1 MTKLVAIF
9 ALFVAA
15 GFSAVPSVSH
25 AQVSPAL
32 AQKAPDAVEIADIAG
47 KKGYV
52 RIIAE
57 FTGPVPASEIRPDS
71 AQLASVK
78 ARITAMQDAII
89 ATHFG
94 SAANPRRGQGFPRG
108 LKRFEIRPMFA
119 VNVNKTELGALAADP
134 RIVHIHLDRLDAPSL
149 FQSVPLI
156 GMPTAYILGATGSGQ
171 AVAIIDTGVQSNHDF
186 LSGKVVMEAC
196 FSNSGGGGG
205 GFSLCPNGNPTQTG
219 AGAAD
224 PTTGN
229 CINLGIQLCQHGTH
243 VAGDAAGNNTTPA
256 DGGPPNGV
264 AKRADIVAVQV
275 FTLFIDAPTCNLA
288 GTVPPCV
295 LAPVSDQIS
304 ALDWLFMNALTPAP
318 GVKLASVNMSL
329 GGGMFT
335 AACDG
340 DPTKPSIDSLR
351 SAGVA
356 TVIAAGNDGFT
367 NAVGAPACISTAV
380 AVGSSDKNDV
390 ISSFTNMAPI
400 VALMGPGGFGGNG
413 GQPCRLGGVNN
424 PDILSSV
431 AGFAPAQT
439 NLYDC
444 FAGTSM
450 ATPHVAGAFAAIRT
464 SCPTATVDQIL
475 TALKNTGKPIRDARP
490 GGTLTKPRIQVDAAV
505 EQLCVQASD
514 LAITK
519 SAPTTAT
526 AGFSFS
532 YTVKVTNNGPANAT
546 TVVVTDPL
554 PAGLV
559 FVSSSPVACTGAP
572 NLSCT
577 VGSLANGASSSLS
590 IKVNVPTN
598 FPPSTISNTAS
609 VKANQ
614 PDPNPSNNAATANT
628 LVTELA
634 DLQLTKTCT
643 PNTLVSP
650 ETPVFCNIQVANLGP
665 SDSQKVSVT
674 DAIAGTDTFTITGV
688 TGASCAP
695 AAPIGPADSATLTCG
710 LGTIAAGGSTTIQV
724 VFTSH
729 NTNVV
734 NDTATAASTTPDPNA
749 GNNSSSASVSFR
761 HRGLRL

>member
-1 MTKLVAIF
+1 M
-9 ALFVAA
+9 
-15 GFSAVPSVSH
+15 
-25 AQVSPAL
+25 
-32 AQKAPDAVEIADIAG
+32 DIAN

-57 FTGPVPASEIRPDS
+57 FTGPVPANQLTPSP
-71 AQLASVK
+71 AQLAPIK
-78 ARITAMQDAII
+78 ERIASMQDTII
-89 ATHFG
+89 ASHFG
-94 SAANPRRGQGFPRG
+94 SAANPRPGQGFPRG

-156 GMPTAYILGATGSGQ
+156 GMPAAYILGATGSGQ
-171 AVAIIDTGVQSNHDF
+171 AVAIIDTGVQRNHDF

-275 FTLFIDAPTCNLA
+275 FTLFIDAPTCNA
-288 GTVPPCV
+288 ARTVPPCV

-413 GQPCRLGGVNN
+413 GQPCRLGGANN

-450 ATPHVAGAFAAIRT
+450 AAPHVAGAFAAIRT
-464 SCPTATVDQIL
+464 ACPSATVDQIL
-475 TALKNTGKPIRDARP
+475 TALKNTGKPIRDTRP
-490 GGTLTKPRIQVDAAV
+490 GGTQTKPRIQVNLALPLICSQAV
-505 EQLCVQASD
+505 S
-514 LAITK
+514 
-519 SAPTTAT
+519 
-526 AGFSFS
+526 
-532 YTVKVTNNGPANAT
+532 
-546 TVVVTDPL
+546 
-554 PAGLV
+554 
-559 FVSSSPVACTGAP
+559 
-572 NLSCT
+572 
-577 VGSLANGASSSLS
+577 
-590 IKVNVPTN
+590 
-598 FPPSTISNTAS
+598 
-609 VKANQ
+609 
-614 PDPNPSNNAATANT
+614 
-628 LVTELA
+628 A
-634 DLQLTKTCT
+634 DLQLVMTCT
-643 PNTLVSP
+643 P
-650 ETPVFCNIQVANLGP
+650 TPVRAGSPAFCNIQVRNFGP
-665 SDSQKVSVT
+665 SAAQNVTVT
-674 DAIAGTDTFTITGV
+674 DAIAGTTSFTVSGA
-688 TGASCAP
+688 TGATCVP
-695 AAPIGPADSATLTCG
+695 AAPVGPTGSTTLTCN
-710 LGTIAAGGSTTIQV
+710 LGTIAAGGGTSINV
-724 VFTSH
+724 VFTGH
-729 NTNVV
+729 NAGVV

-749 GNNSSSASVSFR
+749 GNNSGSASVSFL
-761 HRGLRL
+761 HRGLRQ